1 MKKKGKKKK
10 MRSFANRLTWWIVF
24 MMLLTMGLASW
35 LIYEAATSLVR
46 EEEYTIHETYIETN
60 VEMIKRILSDVY
72 TGTSNHVPEIE
83 ESLSNPDR
91 MQGLMER
98 IVKLNPYIRS
108 CGISFVADYYP
119 QKGYWFCPY
128 AVKRDS
134 THIETMTI
142 GDAGHDYLK
151 AEWFTEAMEKNEP
164 YWSEP
169 FIDGTD
175 SITPL
180 VSYLVPIHD
189 KKGRTVGILGA
200 DMSLEWLGKKLEKA
214 DWEIFFKEWTSSDE
228 ERKERKIKEEKKT
241 WRKPYSFIVTGNGTY
256 LVHPDKKR
264 VLHKNF
270 LDYAKESPDTADD
283 LVARQM
289 LAGKKGFYG
298 MKGDVETNE
307 DEAEVIV
314 LEGKEV
320 YLFFAPIKHTSWSIA
335 TAVPTLGI
343 NLIAFA
349 VGFVL
354 MVLIALGLLVA
365 FLVSRF
371 VIRRATKPLKQLALS
386 ADEVAKGNFNTRL
399 PVIKHND
406 EVGLLRDS
414 FNDMQQSLAKYV
426 EELKLT
432 TASKAAME
440 NELQVAHDIQMGMLP
455 KTFPPYPE
463 RDDIDVFGSLTPAKE
478 VGGDLFDFYIRDNQM
493 FFCIGDVS
501 GKGVPASLVMAVTR
515 SLFRNISAHTSK
527 PDHIISTLNEALV
540 DGNETS
546 MFVTAFVGVLDLES
560 GILRYCNAGHDAPML
575 IGRGVGLLP
584 CDPNVPLGVMP
595 GWTFKAQE
603 ADIDPQTTIFTYT
616 DGLTEAEDA
625 RHAQFGIDRVTT
637 VAETLLDEGKNMSET
652 IVSKMIEEVHAFVGE
667 AEQSDDLTMLAIK
680 YMKTGNAR

>member
-1 MKKKGKKKK
+1 MKEEKKI
-10 MRSFANRLTWWIVF
+10 RSFANRLTLWIVL
-24 MMLLTMGLASW
+24 MMLLAMGLASW
-35 LIYEAATSLVR
+35 LIYEAAVDIVK
-46 EEEYTIHETYIETN
+46 EEEWKLHTAYLDTN
-60 VEMIKRILSDVY
+60 VEEIRRVLSDVY
-72 TGTSNHVPEIE
+72 IGTTNHIPEIE
-83 ESLSNPDR
+83 ESLGNPDR
-91 MQGLMER
+91 MHVLMER
-98 IVKLNPYIRS
+98 LIRQNEYIRS

-119 QKGYWFCPY
+119 QKGHWFCPY
-128 AVKRDS
+128 AVRRDS

-142 GDAGHDYLK
+142 GDSTHDYLH
-151 AEWFTEAMEKNEP
+151 AEWFTEAMEKNETF
-164 YWSEP
+164 WSKP

-180 VSYLVPIHD
+180 VSYLIPIHD
-189 KKGRTVGILGA
+189 KTGRIVAILGA
-200 DMSLEWLGKKLEKA
+200 DLSLKWLNEKLEKT
-214 DWEIFFKEWTSSDE
+214 DWKIYSKEWGKNRQDE
-228 ERKERKIKEEKKT
+228 AKAQHTKSKKRLET
-241 WRKPYSFIVTGNGTY
+241 KPYSFIITTDGTY
-256 LVHPDKKR
+256 LVHPDQER

-270 LDYAKESPDTADD
+270 LTYAKESPDTADNY
-283 LVARQM
+283 VARQM
-289 LAGKKGFYG
+289 MAGKKGLYG
-298 MKGDVETNE
+298 VVDEVE
-307 DEAEVIV
+307 DEPMAMD
-314 LEGKEV
+314 LEGQNV
-320 YLFFAPIKHTSWSIA
+320 YFFYAPIKHANWSIA
-335 TAVPTLGI
+335 MAVPSFNI
-343 NLIAFA
+343 NVIAFA

-354 MVLIALGLLVA
+354 MVLIALGLLAA

-515 SLFRNISAHTSK
+515 SLFRNISAHTSN
-527 PDHIISTLNEALV
+527 PAHIISTLNESLV

-584 CDPNVPLGVMP
+584 CDSNVPLGVMP
-595 GWTFKAQE
+595 GWTFKSQE
-603 ADIDPQTTIFTYT
+603 ADIDPQTIIFTYT

-625 RHAQFGIDRVTT
+625 RHAQFGIHRVTT
-637 VAETLLDEGKNMSET
+637 IAATLLDEGKNMPET

>member
-83 ESLSNPDR
+83 ESLGNPDR

-119 QKGYWFCPY
+119 QKGHWFCPY

-307 DEAEVIV
+307 DEAEVMV

-354 MVLIALGLLVA
+354 LFLIGLGLLVA

-386 ADEVAKGNFNTRL
+386 ADEVAKGNFSTQL
-399 PVIKHND
+399 PIIKHND
-406 EVGLLRDS
+406 EVGLLRD
-414 FNDMQQSLAKYV
+414 
-426 EELKLT
+426 
-432 TASKAAME
+432 
-440 NELQVAHDIQMGMLP
+440 
-455 KTFPPYPE
+455 PPYPE
-463 RDDIDVFGSLTPAKE
+463 RNDIDIFGSLTPAKE

-527 PDHIISTLNEALV
+527 PDHIISTLNEALTQ
-540 DGNETS
+540 GNETN
-546 MFVTAFVGVLDLES
+546 MFVTAFVGVLDL
-560 GILRYCNAGHDAPML
+560 GTGMLHYCNAGHDAPML

-584 CDPNVPLGVMP
+584 CDSNVPLGVMP
-595 GWTFKAQE
+595 GWTFTAQE
-603 ADIDPQTTIFTYT
+603 ADIDKQTTIFLYT

-625 RHAQFGIDRVTT
+625 GHAQFGIDRITA
-637 VAETLLDEGKNMSET
+637 VAETLLTEGRNKPEE
-652 IVSKMIEEVHAFVGE
+652 IVSKMIAEVHAFVGE

-680 YMKTGNAR
+680 YSKTGNTR